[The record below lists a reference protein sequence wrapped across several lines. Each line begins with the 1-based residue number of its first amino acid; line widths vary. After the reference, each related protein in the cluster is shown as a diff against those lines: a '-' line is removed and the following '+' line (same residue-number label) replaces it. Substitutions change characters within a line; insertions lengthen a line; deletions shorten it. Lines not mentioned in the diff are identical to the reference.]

1 MNLFGGRKF
10 GEDDSLLFFFLLLVI
25 IFCNCGLFKDSD
37 ELLFFFLI
45 LVVLFNNDCLCRGL
59 VHQPVR
65 AENAGCGKE
74 GSAAACVLPFVVLT
88 VLIANMEPGL
98 QACISTDPIIG
109 TVPS

>member
-10 GEDDSLLFFFLLLVI
+10 GEDDSLLFSSTAGI

-59 VHQPVR
+59 VHQPV
-65 AENAGCGKE
+65 
-74 GSAAACVLPFVVLT
+74 S
-88 VLIANMEPGL
+88 
-98 QACISTDPIIG
+98 
-109 TVPS
+109 